1 MTIPNVRSVVV
12 AGLCA
17 LAVIGCGGGDDSDA
31 TTTTAPPTTTSVP
44 PPSTSAPTTVA
55 TTVATTPAPTDPP
68 TTTVPATTVEDVEA
82 QIQADL
88 TAGRERLRALQ
99 MQPTLDGLEDALA
112 TIALPGSEYYEEEL
126 AYVKELVR
134 LGDVVVLGEPPV
146 DTITVEAVTFDDVA
160 SLQAASVKVCDAA
173 NIGQITPA
181 ENSPVGEDIISV
193 EPSLLAVRYSMSVV
207 RSDSG
212 WVIEV
217 GPQRM
222 VDAGFPGQATCEPS

>member
-68 TTTVPATTVEDVEA
+68 TTTVPATAIDDVEA

-88 TAGRERLRALQ
+88 SAGRERLRALQ

-112 TIALPGSEYYEEEL
+112 TIALPGSEYYDQQL
-126 AYVKELVR
+126 ALVR
-134 LGDVVVLGEPPV
+134 DLVRVGDVLKYGDPPV
-146 DTITVEAVTFDDVA
+146 DSLTVE
-160 SLQAASVKVCDAA
+160 SLTIEEGEPLKASVKVCDAA
-173 NIGQITPA
+173 NIGRVTPP
-181 ENSPVGEDIISV
+181 ENSPVGEEIIAI
-193 EPSLLAVRYSMSVV
+193 EPSLLAIRYTMHVV
-207 RSDSG
+207 RAENG
-212 WVIEV
+212 WLVEV
-217 GPQRM
+217 GPQRT
-222 VDAGFPGQATCEPS
+222 VDAGFPGQATCDPA